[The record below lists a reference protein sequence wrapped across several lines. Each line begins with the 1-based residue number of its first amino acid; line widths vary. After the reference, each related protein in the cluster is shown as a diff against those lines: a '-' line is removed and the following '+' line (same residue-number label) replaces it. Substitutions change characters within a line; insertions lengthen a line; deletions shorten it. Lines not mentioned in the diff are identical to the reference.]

1 MQDTTATL
9 RAGRGVSNGSE
20 NAADHSAALATSS
33 SMTEPDVAQ
42 PLFLK

>member
-1 MQDTTATL
+1 MQETTATF

-20 NAADHSAALATSS
+20 NAAVHAAALATSS
-33 SMTEPDVAQ
+33 SMTDSGVGQ